1 MSLRRTHLVLALV
14 AALAAPVAASAATTF
29 TISGHGYGHGVGMGQ
44 YGAQGYAL
52 QGWTH
57 QQILAHYYQGTTLGP
72 SGVSQV
78 RVLLQEKLPVAIAS
92 APEGVIAADEG
103 GSASLAVA
111 GPDVKVRKDPGGFTL
126 LDGSGTVLARGWVGP
141 VSLTATGGGPIVLGG
156 PALNFLSDGRYRG
169 RLRVL
174 GDAGGLSVVNVV
186 ALESYL
192 LGVVASE
199 MPSDWK
205 PEALETQ
212 AIAARTYAIAT
223 RKPPA
228 SPFDL
233 YPDERSQVYRGLA
246 AEKPSATA
254 AIQATAGQVVLYQGQ
269 PIITYFSSSTGG
281 RSAAAQDVFP
291 AKPVPYLVSVAD
303 PFDTISPYHDWTVEL
318 SARELS
324 QKASYPGLVSGVQVD
339 AFPSGRVN
347 TITLNGDAGPLA
359 LSATLA
365 RKRLGL
371 RSTWFTV
378 SPAAPAP
385 PASPKIALRARVAS
399 NRVLLSGKA
408 PPGSVTLQ
416 GRAGAGWRDIVTRP
430 VTDAGQISFRRP
442 VGEAKR
448 YRLVVGSLSSVVVPV
463 LRPSGVLLRGR
474 KGARLSGRLY
484 PSGAHGVVALQHV
497 IGGRW
502 TWVASATTRRNGT
515 FRLPVRAQ
523 SGRWRVRWRG
533 AGGFLGSLSP
543 ELRLNARSLAWTPT
557 DPLAAREWNLAA
569 VNAFGYADT
578 FPAFGD
584 APVTVA
590 VIDSGIDRTS
600 PDLAGAVPLAPVD
613 EAHDPA
619 PSLVHG
625 TAVAGIIAA
634 DADNGIGGVGVGSP
648 YVKLIDYRVVSGGD
662 VDPEI
667 EARAIRDAAGAGA
680 KVINLSLGGNRDPK
694 VPELDEFSRAERD
707 AISYAV
713 KRGAVVVAAVGNSV
727 NGTGVYASWPAAL
740 RHVIGV
746 SAVDQR
752 LSWAPFSNTDP
763 VFNDIAA
770 PGVGIITTVPRSLT
784 PTGSSLDAAPGMT
797 VGADGTVVGTS
808 FAVPHVSA
816 AAAVLMG
823 RHPDLSPSQVVWIL
837 ERSARPLPPNT
848 GPGRD
853 RFTGYGLLDV
863 TAALKLADGPASALP
878 PADLGE
884 PNDIAYDAQSLPTA
898 GGYTDAIAD
907 FGDDRRDVYRV
918 FVRAGETLRVRTE
931 GLPALGG
938 NLGLD
943 VAIFAPGTKDLA
955 NPLRRPLRRARPAG
969 SNSSLQ
975 LNNFTPN
982 DGFYLVQVT
991 ARKGWGAYRLRWSV
1005 GAEN

>member
-1 MSLRRTHLVLALV
+1 MHLRRTHLVLALV
-14 AALAAPVAASAATTF
+14 AALAAPVSASAATTF

-92 APEGVIAADEG
+92 APAGVIAADEG
-103 GSASLAVA
+103 GSASLAVP

-126 LDGSGTVLARGWVGP
+126 LDASGTALARGWVGP
-141 VSLTATGGGPIVLGG
+141 VSLTATGGGPIALGG

-186 ALESYL
+186 TLESYL

-223 RKPPA
+223 RKPAA

-281 RSAAAQDVFP
+281 RSAAAQEVFP

-303 PFDTISPYHDWTVEL
+303 PFDTISPYHDWTLEL

-324 QKASYPGLVSGVQVD
+324 QKTSYPGLVSGVQVD

-416 GRAGAGWRDIVTRP
+416 GRAGAGWRNIITRP

-474 KGARLSGRLY
+474 KGARLRGRLY
-484 PSGAHGVVALQHV
+484 PRGARGVVVLQHV

-502 TWVASATTRRNGT
+502 TWVASATTRRDGS

-523 SGRWRVRWRG
+523 PGRWRVRWRLPG
-533 AGGFLGSLSP
+533 LALARVAPQCP
-543 ELRLNARSLAWTPT
+543 EPGL
-557 DPLAAREWNLAA
+557 
-569 VNAFGYADT
+569 
-578 FPAFGD
+578 
-584 APVTVA
+584 
-590 VIDSGIDRTS
+590 
-600 PDLAGAVPLAPVD
+600 
-613 EAHDPA
+613 
-619 PSLVHG
+619 
-625 TAVAGIIAA
+625 
-634 DADNGIGGVGVGSP
+634 DADGSAGRA
-648 YVKLIDYRVVSGGD
+648 RVESGGR
-662 VDPEI
+662 E
-667 EARAIRDAAGAGA
+667 
-680 KVINLSLGGNRDPK
+680 
-694 VPELDEFSRAERD
+694 
-707 AISYAV
+707 
-713 KRGAVVVAAVGNSV
+713 
-727 NGTGVYASWPAAL
+727 
-740 RHVIGV
+740 
-746 SAVDQR
+746 
-752 LSWAPFSNTDP
+752 
-763 VFNDIAA
+763 
-770 PGVGIITTVPRSLT
+770 
-784 PTGSSLDAAPGMT
+784 
-797 VGADGTVVGTS
+797 
-808 FAVPHVSA
+808 
-816 AAAVLMG
+816 
-823 RHPDLSPSQVVWIL
+823 
-837 ERSARPLPPNT
+837 
-848 GPGRD
+848 
-853 RFTGYGLLDV
+853 
-863 TAALKLADGPASALP
+863 
-878 PADLGE
+878 
-884 PNDIAYDAQSLPTA
+884 
-898 GGYTDAIAD
+898 
-907 FGDDRRDVYRV
+907 
-918 FVRAGETLRVRTE
+918 RVR
-931 GLPALGG
+931 
-938 NLGLD
+938 
-943 VAIFAPGTKDLA
+943 
-955 NPLRRPLRRARPAG
+955 LRRHASGVR
-969 SNSSLQ
+969 
-975 LNNFTPN
+975 
-982 DGFYLVQVT
+982 
-991 ARKGWGAYRLRWSV
+991 
-1005 GAEN
+1005 